1 MTHELKKAKKM
12 TISNKIEDI
21 ISRASFIRKMFEEGA
36 QLKAEYGAEN
46 VFDFSLGNPNLPP
59 PEKFSELLRDTVDS
73 CGLGDHCYMPNTGYP
88 MVCGSVADYLAEEQQ
103 APVTDQEVMMTCG
116 ASGALNVALK
126 TILDPADEVITP
138 APCFV
143 EYKFYADNH
152 GGTLKTVAT
161 KPDFQLDLEALSEA
175 INKKTKAV
183 LINSPNNP
191 TGQVYPEDDLVALG
205 ELLEKK
211 GKEYNRTIYLISDE
225 PYRKIVYDGV
235 QVPSI
240 FTSYKNSII
249 GTSYSKDIS
258 IPGDRIGFIAVNPA
272 AAYKNAL
279 IAGMAV
285 ANRILGYVNAPALM
299 QRVVACMQGMSVEI
313 SEYARKREIL
323 CEGLAGFGYEFIK
336 PSGTFYLFPRS
347 PIADDVEF
355 ADALKDERVLVVPGS
370 GFDGPG
376 YFRIAFCVDDEVI
389 KNSMPG
395 FKKAIGKY
403 K

>member
-1 MTHELKKAKKM
+1 M
-12 TISNKIEDI
+12 TISKKIENI
-21 ISRASFIRKMFEEGA
+21 IAGASFIRKMFEEGA
-36 QLKAEYGAEN
+36 QLKAQYGAEN
-46 VFDFSLGNPNLPP
+46 VYDFSLGNPNLPP

-103 APVTDQEVMMTCG
+103 APVTDKEILMTCG

-126 TILDPADEVITP
+126 TILDPGDEVLTP

-152 GGTLKTVAT
+152 GGVLKTVQS
-161 KPDFQLDLEALSEA
+161 KPDFQLDLDAMAGA
-175 INKKTKAV
+175 IGAKTKAV

-191 TGQVYPEDDLVALG
+191 TGQVYPEEDLLALG
-205 ELLEKK
+205 ALLEKK
-211 GKEYNRTIYLISDE
+211 SKDYNRTIYLVSDE

-235 QVPSI
+235 KVPSI
-240 FTSYKNSII
+240 FTSYTDSII

-258 IPGDRIGFIAVNPA
+258 IPGERIGFIAVNPA
-272 AAYKNAL
+272 ATYKNVL
-279 IAGMAV
+279 IGGMTV
-285 ANRILGYVNAPALM
+285 ANRILGFVNAPALM

-323 CEGLAGFGYEFIK
+323 CDGLAAFGYEFIK
-336 PSGTFYLFPRS
+336 PAGTFYLFPRS
-347 PIADDVEF
+347 PIPDDVEF
-355 ADALKDERVLVVPGS
+355 SNALKEERVLVVPGS

-376 YFRIAFCVDDEVI
+376 HFRIAFCVDDEVI

-395 FKKAIGKY
+395 FQKALERY